1 MEVHLKLVIFGGRKK
16 LKCVDIRKT
25 SLNWGYLIDGVGHR
39 VASRGGYIS
48 CPPKR
53 KVSLKRPFAPKMSNK
68 GLK

>member
-39 VASRGGYIS
+39 VASRGGIHFLS
-48 CPPKR
+48 SKKKSVFEKAFCPEN
-53 KVSLKRPFAPKMSNK
+53 V
-68 GLK
+68 